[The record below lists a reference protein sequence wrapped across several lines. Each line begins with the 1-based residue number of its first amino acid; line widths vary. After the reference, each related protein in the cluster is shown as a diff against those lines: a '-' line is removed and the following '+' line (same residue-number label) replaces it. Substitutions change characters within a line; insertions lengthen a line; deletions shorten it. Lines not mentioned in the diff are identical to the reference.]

1 MEANLGKKI
10 IPAEIESLW
19 KPFVIIFAVLYIAFN
34 WQNISWLFN
43 YKVAGQYISDLK
55 PEEKKPAGKDSVTAV
70 NVQPDERNHDN
81 NGDDNSA
88 AGDPAENDPEETVRE
103 EPDRDPVKVV
113 NPAAFQISI
122 SKLGIKAPIVV
133 SDTTDNAI
141 IHKYLDSGVVMY
153 PDSVKPGQNGEIML
167 LGHSAP
173 AGWPNIKYD
182 WVFSHV
188 NELAV
193 GDIVTLAYNGQNYNY
208 AVKKTVI
215 IMPGEELPA
224 SSLDENT
231 LFLISCWPPGKDYK
245 RIAVQAVLQD

>member
-1 MEANLGKKI
+1 MEAKLGKKI

-34 WQNISWLFN
+34 WQSISWLFN
-43 YKVAGQYISDLK
+43 YKVAGQFISDLK
-55 PEEKKPAGKDSVTAV
+55 PEEKKPVFDEPVTAV
-70 NVQPDERNHDN
+70 NTQPDEKTE
-81 NGDDNSA
+81 
-88 AGDPAENDPEETVRE
+88 PRE
-103 EPDRDPVKVV
+103 EENTPDDEGGKDPVDDAPVRKPDRDPVKIV

-182 WVFSHV
+182 WVFSRV

-224 SSLDENT
+224 SNLDQNT

>member
-1 MEANLGKKI
+1 M
-10 IPAEIESLW
+10 PAAVESLW

-34 WQNISWLFN
+34 WQSISWLFN

-55 PEEKKPAGKDSVTAV
+55 PEEKKPVVDDPVTAV
-70 NVQPDERNHDN
+70 NVQPDEKTEEKNTP
-81 NGDDNSA
+81 DD
-88 AGDPAENDPEETVRE
+88 AGSEDPDVEVPAKK
-103 EPDRDPVKVV
+103 PDRDPVKVV
-113 NPAAFQISI
+113 DPQSFKISI
-122 SKLGIKAPIVV
+122 SKLGITAPIVV
-133 SDTTDNAI
+133 SDTTDNTI

-193 GDIVTLAYNGQNYNY
+193 GDIVTLIYSGQNYNY

-224 SSLDENT
+224 SNLDENT
-231 LFLISCWPPGKDYK
+231 VFLISCWPPGKDYK
-245 RIAVQAVLQD
+245 RIAVQATLID